1 MRRRHAIVAI
11 ALAVALVATAC
22 GGGDDEAAEPKTIK
36 VAYLKFG
43 TFDANDKLFKKVK
56 PVFEQQ
62 NPGTTLELVPIEA
75 PIDTE
80 YHTKLSL
87 MQRSEST
94 APDVLYEDSFRI
106 SSDVQ
111 AGYLRPLDDYL
122 AKWQDWG
129 QYFDA
134 AKQAGRAQDGKTYGV
149 LMGTDTRGL
158 WYNKELLGKAGL
170 PQPWQPKS
178 WEDVLA
184 AARQIKAKVPDVIP
198 FNIYSGKP
206 MGEASSMQGFEMLLY
221 GTGHQLYNHDTNR
234 WIASSPGTTDSF
246 RFIQTVFEEG
256 LAPKPQQA
264 LNPNF
269 GTVVAT
275 DLLPKGKLAIA
286 LDGSWLPQSWLE
298 SSQKPWPEWSEVLA
312 TTPMPTQNG
321 QPPGKVSMSG
331 GWTLAISAKS
341 RNPDAAW
348 KLIELA
354 LNKENSTYLD
364 VIASQIAPRR
374 DVAAEPQYLQSN
386 PTVKFWT
393 DLVEITNYRPT
404 YGAYPQISNEIAA
417 GMEAVMTGQASPEE
431 AAKDLADSI
440 RSIAGADQVEDAT

>member
-1 MRRRHAIVAI
+1 MRRRPAIVAI
-11 ALAVALVATAC
+11 ALAAALVATAC
-22 GGGDDEAAEPKTIK
+22 GGGDDEAAESRTIK

-122 AKWQDWG
+122 AKWPDWA
-129 QYFDA
+129 QYFDP
-134 AKQAGRAQDGKTYGV
+134 AKQAGRAEDGKTYGV

-158 WYNKELLGKAGL
+158 WYNKELLGQAGL
-170 PQPWQPKS
+170 PVPWQPKS

-184 AARQIKAKVPDVIP
+184 AARQIKAKVPGVIP

-221 GTGHQLYNHDTNR
+221 GTGQKLYNPDTNR

-298 SSQKPWPEWSEVLA
+298 SSQKPWPEWSQALA

-321 QPPGKVSMSG
+321 QPPGRVSMSG

-374 DVAAEPQYLQSN
+374 DVAAEAQYLESN

-393 DLVEITNYRPT
+393 DLVEVTNYRPT
-404 YGAYPQISNEIAA
+404 YGAYPQISNEITA

-431 AAKDLADSI
+431 AATDLADSI
-440 RSIAGADQVEDAT
+440 RRIAGADQVEDAT

>member
-11 ALAVALVATAC
+11 ALAVTLVATAC
-22 GGGDDEAAEPKTIK
+22 GGGDDEAAESKTIK

-122 AKWQDWG
+122 AKWPEWA
-129 QYFDA
+129 QYFDT

-158 WYNKELLGKAGL
+158 WYNKELLRKAGL
-170 PQPWQPKS
+170 PVPWQPKS

-298 SSQKPWPEWSEVLA
+298 SSQKPWPEWSKVLA

-321 QPPGKVSMSG
+321 QPPGGVSMSG

-374 DVAAEPQYLQSN
+374 DVAAESQYLESN

-393 DLVEITNYRPT
+393 DLVEVTNYRPT
-404 YGAYPQISNEIAA
+404 YGAYPKVSNEIAA

-440 RSIAGADQVEDAT
+440 RSIAGADQVEDAS